1 MIENELRQLISKAK
15 ACLTDLCPYTTHVAQ
30 LALEDMIQQ
39 AEAAVAQD
47 ENDKNDESG
56 VLPFTTKREFGNWH
70 WNKEDACQF
79 AKKRYTMASVWFEPG
94 KVYSTYGLED
104 ALAWFQTQ
112 DLRKSLVVSEI
123 DENSYVNQS
132 GKFELSMAETCEY
145 YEKICREFLSNV
157 TYGDSIGQY
166 SKSAGEALLQALNQ
180 LTKIR
185 EENEKNIAD
194 NSVNMDD
201 ITANPND
208 TTAIAKALAA
218 CLNAL
223 WDLRTSRVLRS
234 EIGLESGGNLLLS
247 AAQME
252 EIRHKIESDPLTK
265 GQYE

>member
-123 DENSYVNQS
+123 DGGAV
-132 GKFELSMAETCEY
+132 L
-145 YEKICREFLSNV
+145 
-157 TYGDSIGQY
+157 
-166 SKSAGEALLQALNQ
+166 
-180 LTKIR
+180 
-185 EENEKNIAD
+185 
-194 NSVNMDD
+194 
-201 ITANPND
+201 
-208 TTAIAKALAA
+208 AKQ
-218 CLNAL
+218 
-223 WDLRTSRVLRS
+223 
-234 EIGLESGGNLLLS
+234 GNLVDDLILS
-247 AAQME
+247 ALGVQN
-252 EIRHKIESDPLTK
+252 
-265 GQYE
+265 

>member
-1 MIENELRQLISKAK
+1 MSLYNARCSCIGGY
-15 ACLTDLCPYTTHVAQ
+15 D
-30 LALEDMIQQ
+30 QQ

-145 YEKICREFLSNV
+145 YEKICREFCLMSPMEIQSA
-157 TYGDSIGQY
+157 SI
-166 SKSAGEALLQALNQ
+166 ANQ
-180 LTKIR
+180 R
-185 EENEKNIAD
+185 E
-194 NSVNMDD
+194 
-201 ITANPND
+201 
-208 TTAIAKALAA
+208 
-218 CLNAL
+218 
-223 WDLRTSRVLRS
+223 RRFY
-234 EIGLESGGNLLLS
+234 
-247 AAQME
+247 
-252 EIRHKIESDPLTK
+252 RH
-265 GQYE
+265 